1 MFNQI
6 LLSIA
11 LALGTSVYA
20 QTNLSLVAHYPYA
33 PGRGDCSDIWGYVDE
48 TGIEYAIV
56 GNQNGTSIVS
66 LADPSNPVEVLYS
79 PGAVTIW
86 RDMKVWGDYAYIT
99 NEGGN
104 GLKIIDLTNLP
115 GPLNAGDVSQY
126 TGSTYPFTT
135 AHNIYIDEF
144 GKAYICGANNGVGGA
159 IILDLTVDPLNP
171 VELGRY
177 NEFYMHDV
185 YVRNDTL
192 YGGAIN
198 DGFLVVADVSDPT
211 NVVTLATQ
219 FTPGVFTH
227 QVWLSDDGDYLF
239 TNDEVSGGHVA
250 AFDVSDVN
258 NVFEVDRIQSSPG
271 QNVIPH
277 NTFVKGNFLFT
288 SFYRDGVV
296 MHDASNPSSLIEVG
310 NFDTSPAFSGDGF
323 NGCWGVYPYFPSGLI
338 IASDIEEGLYVL
350 NPTYV
355 QGSFV
360 SGTVTDN
367 VTTDPIYD
375 ALVEILAS
383 PASDNTD
390 PSGEYLTGVANAGTY
405 DIAFSKLGYFPD
417 TVYNVVL
424 TSGVTT
430 IVDIALQPMITFNLD
445 GIVQDSQGN
454 PIENA
459 QVLIF
464 DNQFTTTVTTNGL
477 GEFTVSSFLE
487 NDYNVTIGLWGYHTL
502 CLSNQYLSSTGGPYV
517 FTLESGYSDFF
528 DLNLGWVVSG
538 NAATGDWERGVPV
551 GTSFDGGPANPGNDS
566 GDCGTMAYVTGN
578 AGGQAGNDDVDDG
591 TTILTSPI
599 FDLSTYNNPYLS
611 FDRWFFNDG
620 GTGTPNDSLVITL
633 SNGTQTVVLD
643 FAIHNTAQNAQWVAK
658 EYKLLDYIS
667 LTEFMQLKVR
677 AMDLSPGHLAE
688 GGFDNFMVVDSSELG
703 IDNVIVTK
711 IIPVYP
717 NPFND
722 KLTVDLSELSSEEL
736 ALEFIEIGSGK
747 IAHSQKVNAELIEL
761 IVPLQKGMYLLRI
774 LDGETQLT
782 QERVVKF

>member
-20 QTNLSLVAHYPYA
+20 QVNLSLVGQYQYG
-33 PGRGDCSDIWGYVDE
+33 PGRGDMSNMWSYVDQL
-48 TGIEYAIV
+48 GNEYAIV
-56 GNQNGTSIVS
+56 GNQTGTSIVS
-66 LADPSNPVEVLYS
+66 LVDPANPVEVFYS
-79 PGAVTIW
+79 PGANSIW
-86 RDMKVWGDYAYIT
+86 REMKVWNHTAYIT
-99 NEGGN
+99 NETGN
-104 GLKIIDLTNLP
+104 GLEIIDLSNLP
-115 GPLNAGDVSQY
+115 GPITGGDVSY
-126 TGSTYPFTT
+126 FTGITYPFTT
-135 AHNIYIDEF
+135 SHTIFIDSIGRAF
-144 GKAYICGANNGVGGA
+144 VNGANNGVGGS

-177 NEFYMHDV
+177 DEFYIHDC
-185 YVRNDTL
+185 YVRGDTM

-198 DGFLVVADVSDPT
+198 DGFFFIADISDPS

-219 FTPGVFTH
+219 FTPDFFTH
-227 QVWLSDDGDYLF
+227 QVWLSDDGNTLF
-239 TNDEVSGGHVA
+239 TNDEVSGAYVA
-250 AFDVSDVN
+250 AYDVSDFDN
-258 NVFEVDRIQSSPG
+258 IFELDRIQSSPG
-271 QNVIPH
+271 TNVIPH
-277 NTFVKGNFLFT
+277 NTYVKGNFIIT
-288 SFYRDGVV
+288 SYYRDGVV
-296 MHDASNPSSLIEVG
+296 IHDVTHPSAMIEVG
-310 NFDTSPAFSGDGF
+310 NYDTSPAFSGDGF
-323 NGCWGVYPYFPSGLI
+323 NGCWGVDPYLPSGLI
-338 IASDIEEGLYVL
+338 LAIDIEEGLFIL
-350 NPTYV
+350 NPNYV
-355 QGSFV
+355 QGAYLE
-360 SGTVTDN
+360 GNVTDN
-367 VTTDPIYD
+367 VTSAPIYD

-390 PSGEYLTGVANAGTY
+390 PNGDYLTGVANAGTY

-430 IVDIALQPMITFNLD
+430 VVDMALQPMITFNLD
-445 GIVQDSQGN
+445 GIVQDSDGN

-477 GEFTVSSFLE
+477 GEFTVNSFLE

-517 FTLESGYSDFF
+517 FTLETGYSDFF

-551 GTSFDGGPANPGNDS
+551 GTSFDNGPANPGNDS
-566 GDCGTMAYVTGN
+566 DDCGTMAYVTGN

-591 TTILTSPI
+591 STILTSPI

-620 GTGTPNDSLVITL
+620 GVGTPNDSLVVTL

-643 FAIHNTAQNAQWVAK
+643 FAIHNTAQNAQWLAK

-677 AMDLSPGHLAE
+677 AMDLPGGHLVE

-736 ALEFIEIGSGK
+736 SLEFIEIGSGK
-747 IAHSQKVNAELIEL
+747 IAHSQKVHAELIEFT
-761 IVPLQKGMYLLRI
+761 VPLQKGMYLLRI